1 MLVPSIPVLELVLRT
16 ALVYLAFVL
25 ILRLTGKRQLG
36 QFTIFD
42 LALLLL
48 ATNAL
53 QPAMT
58 GPDNSVGGG
67 AVILVTIFTLN
78 GLIAAARRRIPVW
91 QRLFDNEPTVLAR
104 DGVWDQAAIDHEDL
118 DDDDLGAAL
127 RGHGVE
133 KVEETRLVVL
143 EEDGSISVVPTSD
156 DSGSH
161 RRRRWRGRRPNQD

>member
-1 MLVPSIPVLELVLRT
+1 MLLPSVPVPELVLRT
-16 ALVYLAFVL
+16 ALVYLAFVV
-25 ILRLTGKRQLG
+25 ILRITGKRELG

-67 AVILVTIFTLN
+67 AIILVTIFTLN
-78 GLIAAARRRIPVW
+78 GLVAAARRRLPVW
-91 QRLFDNEPTVLAR
+91 HRLFESDPTVLAR
-104 DGVWDQAAIDHEDL
+104 DGVWDRAAIEREGL

-133 KVEETRLVVL
+133 KVEEVRLVVL
-143 EEDGSISVVPTSD
+143 EEDGSISVVPK
-156 DSGSH
+156 DSGGQAQ
-161 RRRRWRGRRPNQD
+161 RRRRWRGRRPNQN

>member
-1 MLVPSIPVLELVLRT
+1 MLLPSIPVLELVLRT
-16 ALVYLAFVL
+16 ALVYIAFVA
-25 ILRLTGKRQLG
+25 ILRLTGKRELG

-67 AVILVTIFTLN
+67 LVILATIFTLN
-78 GLIAAARRRIPVW
+78 GLLAVARRRL
-91 QRLFDNEPTVLAR
+91 RAGRSLFQNEPTVLAR
-104 DGVWDQAAIDHEDL
+104 DGAWDQGAIDHEGL

-133 KVEETRLVVL
+133 KVGETRLVVL
-143 EEDGSISVVPTSD
+143 EEDGSISVVPKSD
-156 DSGSH
+156 GTGS
-161 RRRRWRGRRPNQD
+161 RRRPRWRGRRPPQ